1 MGIRVL
7 KGGMMTTV
15 QDLGRTGYQ
24 SQGFSVSGVMDVRS
38 FKIANLLLDNPE
50 NEAVLE
56 FTLIGPTLEFT
67 SETIISITGGD
78 FRPQI
83 NGKPAKMYTAIYMH
97 RGDILTFGGARTGT
111 RGYIAFSSYLDVPVV
126 MGSRS
131 TNIKCQIGGYK
142 GRKLE
147 DEDYIMK
154 SPVRRIH
161 KIKTA
166 TIVKEVFTDE
176 NLEKLRDECENIR
189 DLSLIELLISTGMRV
204 GELVNLN
211 INDLN
216 FEDRSCIVLG
226 KGNKEREV
234 YFDAKT
240 KLHLKEY
247 IDKRDDSNDALFVSM
262 KEPHQRLSISG
273 VELIVR
279 TLGMNSNINKVHP
292 HKFRRTLAT
301 MAIDKGMPVEQVQ
314 KLLGHV
320 KIETTMH
327 YALVNQ
333 SNVKISHRRFIA

>member
-1 MGIRVL
+1 MKTEVISNITKDMEDSLTDYQLNKLKESLIINFERVEFIIKTDEIKHQEELEENKKMIDSFISSKQVEGCSERTIKYYKEIIEKFVNDFDKSIKQISTNEIRNYLSNYKDNSSCGSTTIDNIRRVL
-7 KGGMMTTV
+7 
-15 QDLGRTGYQ
+15 
-24 SQGFSVSGVMDVRS
+24 SSFFSW
-38 FKIANLLLDNPE
+38 
-50 NEAVLE
+50 
-56 FTLIGPTLEFT
+56 
-67 SETIISITGGD
+67 
-78 FRPQI
+78 
-83 NGKPAKMYTAIYMH
+83 
-97 RGDILTFGGARTGT
+97 
-111 RGYIAFSSYLDVPVV
+111 
-126 MGSRS
+126 
-131 TNIKCQIGGYK
+131 
-142 GRKLE
+142 LE
-147 DEDYIMK
+147 DEDYIIK

-166 TIVKEVFTDE
+166 TVVKEVLTDE
-176 NLEKLRDECENIR
+176 NLERLRDECENIR

-211 INDLN
+211 INSLN

-247 IDKRDDSNDALFVSM
+247 IAKRNDSNEALFVSM
-262 KEPHQRLSISG
+262 REPHQRLSISG
-273 VELIVR
+273 IELIIR

-333 SNVKISHRRFIA
+333 SNVKISHRRYIA

>member
-1 MGIRVL
+1 
-7 KGGMMTTV
+7 
-15 QDLGRTGYQ
+15 
-24 SQGFSVSGVMDVRS
+24 
-38 FKIANLLLDNPE
+38 
-50 NEAVLE
+50 
-56 FTLIGPTLEFT
+56 
-67 SETIISITGGD
+67 
-78 FRPQI
+78 
-83 NGKPAKMYTAIYMH
+83 
-97 RGDILTFGGARTGT
+97 
-111 RGYIAFSSYLDVPVV
+111 
-126 MGSRS
+126 
-131 TNIKCQIGGYK
+131 
-142 GRKLE
+142 
-147 DEDYIMK
+147 MK

-166 TIVKEVFTDE
+166 VVVKEVLTDE
-176 NLEKLRDECENIR
+176 NLERLRDECENIR
-189 DLSLIELLISTGMRV
+189 DLSLVELLISTGMRV

-211 INDLN
+211 INSIN

-247 IDKRDDSNDALFVSM
+247 ISKRNDSNDALFVSM

-273 VELIVR
+273 IELIIR
-279 TLGMNSNINKVHP
+279 TLGINSSINKVHP

-333 SNVKISHRRFIA
+333 SNVKISHRRYIA